1 MLLSCGVGEDSWE
14 FLGLQGDETSQSS
27 RKSILNIH
35 WKDWCWSWNSNTLAI
50 WSDANN
56 WLLGKDFYEGRRRRG
71 QWRIRGMI
79 ASLTWWTWV
88 WASSQ
93 SWWWTEK
100 HGGLQSVRSQRVG
113 HDWATELLECLKT
126 VLLLFFILYVKWKS
140 KSGSGGRVNSVKM
153 NSKIPRSGGNYF
165 HFPFRIKKQLGCIT
179 LLENMVDGTK
189 DDLTMILC
197 LRTRSKLEINSYAL
211 KHGI

>member
-35 WKDWCWSWNSNTLAI
+35 WKDWCWSWNSNALAI

-71 QWRIRGMI
+71 QWRIRWLI
-79 ASLTWWTWV
+79 ASPTWWTWV

-126 VLLLFFILYVKWKS
+126 MLLLFFILYVKWKS

>member
-71 QWRIRGMI
+71 QWRIRWLI
-79 ASLTWWTWV
+79 ASPTWWTWV

-93 SWWWTEK
+93 SWWWTEN

-126 VLLLFFILYVKWKS
+126 MLLLFFILYVKWKS